1 MTFSASGTEE
11 FRPRRSVVA
20 VWFMARSRVLCT
32 SSVGKPSGT
41 PPIAFSAAATTP
53 ESHVSDPNAP
63 IPLAYGELVPGTG
76 AVNLTA
82 PASPRGYEASATLLV
97 TLVPCSNNVLP
108 CMGDE
113 SAFFSAPSALT
124 SMFLSGRFFADPSE
138 LTIGMN
144 PVTNVITVDI
154 ANGGTDFTFVV
165 PEPASRLLF
174 GIGLLGLGLLK
185 FSPLRSTV

>member
-11 FRPRRSVVA
+11 FPPPPISSGRLVHGAFTSA
-20 VWFMARSRVLCT
+20 SYVLWG
-32 SSVGKPSGT
+32 SHAGT